1 MPRMHD
7 NVLVWGE
14 IEDATIDQAARLSRM
29 PFVTGHVALMPDAH
43 VGMGSTIG
51 TVFGTRGAI
60 IPAAIGVDIGCGM
73 VAQFLGVK
81 ADELP
86 DNLNELHHAIAR
98 SIPAG
103 MGQGHRGDH
112 RDDTTRTTIEH
123 LIAAR
128 SDWNEQ
134 DQRRAYSQFGSLGS
148 GNHFVE
154 ICLDEND
161 DVWAVLHSG
170 SRGIGNALATKH
182 IECAKGLMRQYF
194 IELEDPDLAYL
205 VEGTDEF
212 NAYIGDMRWAQEY
225 AFANRQAMIDEVV
238 RQVAWFLGRT
248 LLPEPAINCH
258 HNYTVMEHHGGKDVW
273 LTRKGAIRARSGDL
287 GVIPG
292 SMGAKSYIVRGR
304 GSVASY
310 TSSSHGA
317 GRRLSRMEAR
327 RSLSVDSLN
336 AEMAGKTWNAA
347 SAEALL
353 DEHPDAYKPIAEVME
368 AQTDLVEVVHE
379 LRQIVNYKGVEEVR
393 RKGRAR

>member
-1 MPRMHD
+1 MAR
-7 NVLVWGE
+7 
-14 IEDATIDQAARLSRM
+14 ATQ
-29 PFVTGHVALMPDAH
+29 
-43 VGMGSTIG
+43 
-51 TVFGTRGAI
+51 
-60 IPAAIGVDIGCGM
+60 
-73 VAQFLGVK
+73 
-81 ADELP
+81 
-86 DNLNELHHAIAR
+86 
-98 SIPAG
+98 
-103 MGQGHRGDH
+103 
-112 RDDTTRTTIEH
+112 
-123 LIAAR
+123 
-128 SDWNEQ
+128 
-134 DQRRAYSQFGSLGS
+134 
-148 GNHFVE
+148 
-154 ICLDEND
+154 
-161 DVWAVLHSG
+161 
-170 SRGIGNALATKH
+170 H

-212 NAYIGDMRWAQEY
+212 NAYIEDMRWAQEY
-225 AFANRQAMIDEVV
+225 AFANRQAMMDEVV

-248 LLPEPAINCH
+248 LRPEPAINCH
-258 HNYTVMEHHGGKDVW
+258 HNYTVMEHHDGRDVW

-304 GSVASY
+304 GSRASY

-327 RSLSVDSLN
+327 RSLSVESLN
-336 AEMAGKTWNAA
+336 AEMSGKSWNAP

-379 LRQIVNYKGVEEVR
+379 LRQILNYKGVEEVR